1 MCETDRQMRARRS
14 ACLAVAAVAV
24 CLAAGRADAHRYALV
39 VGANHGDP
47 SDGALKFAESDAQK
61 VAEVLRTAGQFAPK
75 DVTVLTDVS
84 ATDVRRALIELNA
97 KIRNDTDGAML
108 LVFYSGHADG
118 TSLHLGGSRFAMD
131 EFRDLVAG
139 SSAATRLLFIDACQS
154 GALTRVKGGRAAPS
168 FTKAPPPIPIR
179 ARGLAILAS
188 SAAQEDAQESDEL
201 KGSFFTHYLVSAL
214 RGAADDNRDGK
225 VTLSEAYA
233 YTSERTLAA
242 TSGSRAG
249 PQHPT
254 YRFDL
259 GGHDELVLTELVPT
273 GRLGF
278 LAFDTAGEYF
288 VKEAAEGGQLI
299 AEVALRKGEQRRVV
313 VPEGHYRV
321 SRRSSDHLLEGT
333 FNVARAAT
341 TAVETSAMQ
350 RVEYARVVRKGSV
363 AETAVLSAYTVG
375 GVRGSLLGLGLGWQ
389 AGVGARMDM
398 PALSLEL
405 RVQGGY
411 ASTDNDRITIDTREL
426 GSSVVG
432 LRAFDLGHI
441 TLGAGIEAGAF
452 WLAQHF
458 SDAQT
463 PGRDT
468 FGVTIGPIGIAE
480 VPLGR
485 WYARAELAGL
495 AYILRAGNDPEMTGV
510 DAPLTFRA
518 ALGAGAYF

>member
-1 MCETDRQMRARRS
+1 MGRS
-14 ACLAVAAVAV
+14 RPACLAVAAVAV

-61 VAEVLRTAGQFAPK
+61 LAEVLRTAGQFAPK

-84 ATDVRRALIELNA
+84 AADVRRALIELNA
-97 KIRNDTDGAML
+97 RIRNDNDGSML

-118 TSLHLGGSRFAMD
+118 TSLHLGGSRLAMD
-131 EFRDLVAG
+131 EFRDLVSG

-154 GALTRVKGGRAAPS
+154 GALTRIKGGKAAPS
-168 FTKAPPPIPIR
+168 FTAKAPPLPIR

-214 RGAADDNRDGK
+214 RGAADENRDGR

-259 GGHDELVLTELVPT
+259 GGHDELVLTELAPT

-278 LAFDTAGEYF
+278 LTFDTPGEYF
-288 VKEAAEGGQLI
+288 VKEADEGGQIVAEI
-299 AEVALRKGEQRRVV
+299 ALKKGERRQVI
-313 VPEGHYRV
+313 VPEGRYQV
-321 SRRSSDHLLEGT
+321 SRRSSDHLLQGT
-333 FNVARAAT
+333 FSVSRAAT
-341 TAVETSAMQ
+341 TSVATSAMQ
-350 RVEYARVVRKGSV
+350 RVEYARVVRKGGT
-363 AETAVLSAYTVG
+363 AETSALSAYTVG
-375 GVRGSLLGLGLGWQ
+375 GVRGSLLGIGLGWQ
-389 AGVGARMDM
+389 AGIGARMDLA
-398 PALSLEL
+398 ALSFEL

-411 ASTDNDRITIDTREL
+411 ASKDNDRITIDTREL
-426 GSSVVG
+426 GSSAIA
-432 LRAFDLGHI
+432 LRAFDLGHV
-441 TLGAGIEAGAF
+441 TLGAGIELGGF

-458 SDAQT
+458 TDAQT
-463 PGRDT
+463 PDRNTCGALL
-468 FGVTIGPIGIAE
+468 GPIGIAE
-480 VPLGR
+480 LPLGR

-495 AYILRAGNDPEMTGV
+495 TYILRAGNDPQMTEV
-510 DAPLTFRA
+510 DTPLTFRA